1 MKTKFKYIVL
11 GSLLFGMSGFNVA
24 KAITWPELRQALL
37 EFQAEVL
44 QSFAEVNE
52 TLDVHETRI
61 SDNEAKVTAL
71 ENADVATDARI
82 AALEAE
88 PKANIAVAAP
98 TPFDDINAGFT
109 EGSVWVDM
117 ADRNAYILVDSVP
130 GAAVWKQITNL
141 VSYEIGDIGPAG
153 GIVFYITDDGLHGFE
168 AAPSDQAIPFS
179 PGAEW
184 GCFGTDITGADGIVI
199 GTGKQNTADILAG
212 CFEAG
217 IAARLAGDFSL
228 NSYSDWF
235 LPSKDELN
243 ELNMNK
249 DVVGGFASNGY
260 WSSSESSDTDDHAW
274 LQTFDDGLQNSAN
287 KYFTFGVR
295 AVRAF

>member
-1 MKTKFKYIVL
+1 MKYSLSILSIIGLLMISQLARSDSITDTYSTGDTLTATKMNNIK
-11 GSLLFGMSGFNVA
+11 SA
-24 KAITWPELRQALL
+24 
-37 EFQAEVL
+37 
-44 QSFAEVNE
+44 VN
-52 TLDVHETRI
+52 
-61 SDNEAKVTAL
+61 DN
-71 ENADVATDARI
+71 DARI

-168 AAPSDQAIPFS
+168 AAPSDQTIPS
-179 PGAEW
+179 ERAAW
-184 GCFGTDITGADGIVI
+184 GCDGTDITGADGTAI
-199 GTGKQNTADILAG
+199 GTGAQNTADILAG

-228 NSYSDWF
+228 NGYSDWF

-243 ELNMNK
+243 ELYINK
-249 DVVGGFASNGY
+249 DVVGGLANYFY
-260 WSSSESSDTDDHAW
+260 WSSSET
-274 LQTFDDGLQNSAN
+274 DGLYAFSHDFLSGFQYPLT
-287 KYFTFGVR
+287 KYAKPASR